1 MAERNEIAGDHY
13 AGLIEERLTEERARK
28 ASLEQRGFSIVTT
41 SGALVTLLFAVT
53 TLTLGEDAP
62 ELPLVAYIAL
72 IFGLALFI
80 SAGALGLMISIPRT
94 YQEPDVPTLRGFV
107 EDDAEWHGDAVEG
120 QQSTA
125 EVRLE
130 VVEDADAWNS
140 KKASMLKW
148 GVWLEVGAVG
158 MVAVAVLATLTFT

>member
-1 MAERNEIAGDHY
+1 MTERNDIAGDHY
-13 AGLIEERLTEERARK
+13 AELIEERLTEERARK

-53 TLTLGEDAP
+53 TLTLGQDAP

-72 IFGLALFI
+72 VLGLALFI
-80 SAGALGLMISIPRT
+80 LAGALGLVISIPRT

-107 EDDAEWHGDAVEG
+107 DDDAKWQGNPIEG

-125 EVRLE
+125 DVRLK
-130 VVEDADAWNS
+130 VVEDADTWNS